1 MSNSESI
8 DTEGNFDA
16 DLPQESKGRSQND
29 FLKDLRT
36 DEDVSLQDLITP
48 IWKGRYKLLLVSIFF
63 LFFGIFHYAT
73 APKEYVSYTKLLQES
88 QNQQTGTDG
97 LRLLGQIGGFN
108 IAPGMGGQRGLSPE
122 LYPEIVESIDFQKEL
137 LLQPLEFSTL
147 GQQLTL
153 FEFFNYYYEEP
164 FRTRFYRGI
173 RNYTIRLPITLY
185 QNMRGLFNRINATA
199 DSIPDQILENVTL
212 TDREVLILTP
222 EFRYARSQID
232 SRIDLEPEGAILRVE
247 TRLSDPMA
255 ASQFNIMIAEK
266 MREYIVSYQ
275 NEKSRSNL
283 QFVEKLHEESGTRYQ
298 QAQFDLAMFTDRNQ
312 GNLTATAALELERLQ
327 DYKDLTFQLYTSI
340 SQRLEEAKVRVQ
352 EDTPIFTTFQRP
364 ILPTEPESSSI
375 LIIPVFILFGVFLGV
390 MWIFGEK
397 TYLYFREQIKNIEA

>member
-8 DTEGNFDA
+8 NTESNFDTG
-16 DLPQESKGRSQND
+16 LPQESKGSPQID

-36 DEDVSLQDLITP
+36 DEDVSLQELITP
-48 IWKGRYKLLLVSIFF
+48 VWKGRYKVLFVSIFF
-63 LFFGIFHYAT
+63 LLFGIFHYAT
-73 APKEYVSYTKLLQES
+73 APKEYVSYTKLLQEA
-88 QNQQTGTDG
+88 QNQPTGTDG

-108 IAPGMGGQRGLSPE
+108 VAPGMGAQRGLSPD
-122 LYPEIVESIDFQKEL
+122 LYPEIIESIDFQKEL

-147 GQQLTL
+147 GQDLTL

-173 RNYTIRLPITLY
+173 KNYSVRLPITLY
-185 QNMRGLFNRINATA
+185 RNIRGLFNRTAEAA
-199 DSIPDQILENVTL
+199 DSNPEQILENVTM

-222 EFRYARSQID
+222 EFRYARSQVD
-232 SRIDLEPEGAILRVE
+232 SRIELEPEGSILRVE

-255 ASQFNIMIAEK
+255 ASQFNLIIAER
-266 MREYIVSYQ
+266 MREYIVNYQ
-275 NEKSRSNL
+275 NEKSRVNL
-283 QFVEKLHEESGTRYQ
+283 QFVEKLYDEAGTRYQ
-298 QAQFDLAMFTDRNQ
+298 RAQEELAMFTDRNQ

-327 DYKDLTFQLYTSI
+327 DQKDLTFQLYSSI
-340 SQRLEEAKVRVQ
+340 SQRLEEARIRVQ

-364 ILPTEPESSSI
+364 ILPTEPQSSSM
-375 LIIPVFILFGVFLGV
+375 LIIPVFFLFGIFLAV

-397 TYLYFREQIKNIEA
+397 TYQYLRKQIRTIEA